1 MGMREMKRTGILFH
15 ERFLA
20 SNSRLSLD
28 SAVLSGL
35 RFHLLK
41 LCPLVSAAYN
51 QMPPELNRDSL
62 LFNVH
67 DKLGWFL
74 VYYKDLPG
82 KLVKKQKYVNIP
94 FFKLLFYTH
103 SV

>member
-1 MGMREMKRTGILFH
+1 MR
-15 ERFLA
+15 
-20 SNSRLSLD
+20 
-28 SAVLSGL
+28 
-35 RFHLLK
+35 
-41 LCPLVSAAYN
+41 
-51 QMPPELNRDSL
+51 PELNRDSL

-82 KLVKKQKYVNIP
+82 KLVKKQKYVNVP

-103 SV
+103 SI